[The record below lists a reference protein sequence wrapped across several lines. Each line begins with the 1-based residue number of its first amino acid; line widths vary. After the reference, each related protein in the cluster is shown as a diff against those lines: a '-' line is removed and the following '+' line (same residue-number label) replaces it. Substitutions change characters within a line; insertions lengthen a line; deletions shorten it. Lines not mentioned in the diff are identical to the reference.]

1 VYRSLSLI
9 SHVLLIT
16 HVPSHAFIHS
26 AIHSCILNGQV
37 CVCVCVCVGGEIQ
50 INLQLDVCCELFLF
64 FYRLHYFVLIQ
75 SDFISSFV
83 SGFI

>member
-1 VYRSLSLI
+1 MSLLMHSFI
-9 SHVLLIT
+9 LLFT
-16 HVPSHAFIHS
+16 HVFST
-26 AIHSCILNGQV
+26 V
-37 CVCVCVCVGGEIQ
+37 RCVCVCVCVGGEIQ

-64 FYRLHYFVLIQ
+64 FYRLHYFILIQ